1 MVDLASFLQAVINGL
16 LIGGIY
22 GLVSIGVT
30 LIFGV
35 VKFVNFAHGEF
46 LMLAMYLTWMLAT
59 PAAIHS
65 LWSWWPA
72 LPPIDPLI
80 AVVITVPLM
89 FLFGTVVQQF
99 LFRRVN
105 GGGAL
110 QPIFL

>member
-46 LMLAMYLTWMLAT
+46 LMLAMFVTWMLAMPQQLHT
-59 PAAIHS
+59 VLPWFPLLPAV
-65 LWSWWPA
+65 
-72 LPPIDPLI
+72 DPLLTI
-80 AVVITVPLM
+80 VVTVPL
-89 FLFGTVVQQF
+89 LYGFGIIVQQTK
-99 LFRRVN
+99 FRRGI
-105 GGGAL
+105 GGRDL
-110 QPIFL
+110 